1 MADGWAAELASA
13 MQGLAGSGT
22 GGQRLLFAHVNNPDP
37 LSIKISGQV
46 ISRHLYRNAGYSP
59 QAGDEVI
66 VLRHGDAFYL
76 LMRVVPA

>member
-13 MQGLAGSGT
+13 MRGLAGSGA
-22 GGQRLLFAHVNNPDP
+22 GSHGLLFAHVNNPEP
-37 LSIKISGQV
+37 LSIKISGQD
-46 ISRHLYRNAGYSP
+46 ISRHLYRNALYQP
-59 QAGDEVI
+59 QAGDEVL